1 MGGNSKM
8 TMNDN
13 EIKFLIKDVRKD
25 LRGLPK
31 TYKIMTEEDKELI
44 ADSLRLILE
53 LYWQY
58 KTIE

>member
-1 MGGNSKM
+1 M

-13 EIKFLIKDVRKD
+13 ELKFLIKDVRKD

-31 TYKIMTEEDKELI
+31 TYKIMSEEDKELI